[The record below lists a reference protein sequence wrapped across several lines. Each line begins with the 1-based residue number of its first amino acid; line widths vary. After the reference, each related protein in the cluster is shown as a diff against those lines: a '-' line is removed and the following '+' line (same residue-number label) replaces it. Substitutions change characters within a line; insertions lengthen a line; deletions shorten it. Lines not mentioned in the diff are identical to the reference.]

1 MSSQTTDVPE
11 QIKLPK
17 TEEEKFFLVYYRSL
31 RIITKIP
38 KGKKELSPWEKEQK
52 EKDQAKRK
60 IKAILKESSA
70 RRKEFLE
77 NIISGK
83 ISPVKDESEVKEKI
97 WEAMMALGSYIYAST
112 VRDFYLKKS
121 YYESSP
127 EEKKAADESAGKLSS
142 LHQMMIILH
151 NSMKICNEPYDYNLV
166 FNKNKGDALLKG
178 YEVFEPYGWYFEDE
192 EERQVLDGTSELYR
206 KEKKE

>member
-1 MSSQTTDVPE
+1 MN
-11 QIKLPK
+11 KHL
-17 TEEEKFFLVYYRSL
+17 
-31 RIITKIP
+31 
-38 KGKKELSPWEKEQK
+38 KELYRPSIDGIETSMVTTPM
-52 EKDQAKRK
+52 
-60 IKAILKESSA
+60 
-70 RRKEFLE
+70 F
-77 NIISGK
+77 
-83 ISPVKDESEVKEKI
+83 
-97 WEAMMALGSYIYAST
+97 
-112 VRDFYLKKS
+112 
-121 YYESSP
+121 SP